1 MPPAAE
7 PYGSGAALVFDTSA
21 WNRQRHPSV
30 LPRWQ
35 ATLAAG
41 LLAVCPVVA
50 LELLAS
56 ARDEQA
62 FRDLDQAL
70 AALAQAL
77 AALAQAPINRT
88 ACDRALGASR
98 ELAGERRLPA
108 AAYLIAAAA
117 AHRGFGVLHYD
128 RHFEGALPRAG
139 NRERIDRSARR
150 ARLS

>member
-7 PYGSGAALVFDTSA
+7 PYGSGAGLVFDTSA

-35 ATLAAG
+35 STLVAG
-41 LLAVCPVVA
+41 LLTVCPVVA

-70 AALAQAL
+70 AALAQAPL
-77 AALAQAPINRT
+77 TRA
-88 ACDRALGASR
+88 ACDLALSASR

-108 AAYLIAAAA
+108 ADYLIAAAA
-117 AHRGFGVLHYD
+117 AERGFGVLHYD
-128 RHFEGALPRAG
+128 RHFEPLSRVLGIESALIAPRG
-139 NRERIDRSARR
+139 D
-150 ARLS
+150 LD